1 MPKACLSRSDLPLT
15 FLIKPGNLG
24 RGSPRTS
31 AVDLMSTI
39 YLIRH
44 GQGSFGTDNYDQ
56 LSGIGREQVRMLGA
70 HLAEAEER
78 IDRIYSGSLN
88 RQRESAELIAA
99 QLRAA
104 PPITVERAFDEYDS
118 DAILRC
124 FAASLNVQQLED
136 AGWPGLRVD
145 RRRFQFFL
153 ERAARAW
160 VDAQIEAGDMTPWTS
175 FHGRIVAAMRDIMHT
190 EGRSKTLVVSTSG
203 GVIGTIV
210 AHVLGLAN
218 HVGIELNWAVHNA
231 SITRLIYNADKV
243 TLSMF
248 NALPHLDREGRRELI
263 TYR

>member
-1 MPKACLSRSDLPLT
+1 
-15 FLIKPGNLG
+15 
-24 RGSPRTS
+24 
-31 AVDLMSTI
+31 MSTI
-39 YLIRH
+39 YLVRH

-56 LSGIGREQVRMLGA
+56 LSQIGREQVRMLGA
-70 HLAEAEER
+70 HLAETEER

-88 RQRESAELIAA
+88 RQRETAELLAA
-99 QLRAA
+99 EFRTA
-104 PPITVERAFDEYDS
+104 PPITVEGAFDEYDS

-124 FAASLNVQQLED
+124 FAGSLTPQQLED
-136 AGWPGLRVD
+136 AGWPGLRTD

-160 VDAQIEAGDMTPWTS
+160 VDAQIEAEDMTSWSS
-175 FHGRIVAAMRDIMHT
+175 FHGRIVAALQRLMRT
-190 EGRSKTLVVSTSG
+190 EGRSKTLIVSTSG

-218 HVGIELNWAVHNA
+218 HIGIELNWAVHNA